1 MDLGKGKG
9 KGSKQNLQQSMQS
22 NNNDIPLKQKHI
34 RKITNQKKYD
44 EHKSKSH
51 SPDKDIKSP
60 DVTSSKKV
68 PQKQMH
74 IPRPQ
79 KDINISHFI
88 ESKVMT
94 NNTPQVL
101 KET

>member
-1 MDLGKGKG
+1 
-9 KGSKQNLQQSMQS
+9 MQS
-22 NNNDIPLKQKHI
+22 INTHNISINHNNNNDISLKQKHL
-34 RKITNQKKYD
+34 RKTTNQKKYD

-51 SPDKDIKSP
+51 SPVIAIKSP
-60 DVTSSKKV
+60 DINSSKKV
-68 PQKQMH
+68 YQKQMH
-74 IPRPQ
+74 IPRNQ

-94 NNTPQVL
+94 NKTPQVL